1 MRRKGIVSA
10 LSPPYLTHTPIN
22 TLIFLL
28 TIYTQY
34 SILHPSF
41 SSLVTWFTLL
51 FLLMALEST
60 PNHTQSVAG
69 WAAHDSSGKIVPYI
83 FKRRENGVNDV
94 SIKVM
99 YCGICHTDLHF
110 AKNDWGI
117 TMYPVVPGHE
127 ITGVITKV
135 GSNVT
140 KFKIGDRVGVGC
152 LAASCLECEFCQNSQ
167 ENYCDQIQF
176 TYNGIFWDGSVTYGG
191 YSDMVVADHRY
202 VVHVPDNLPMDAAA
216 PLLCA
221 GVTVF
226 TPMKDCQLVE
236 SPGKKV
242 GVVGLGGL
250 GHVSVKMA
258 KAFGHHVT
266 VISTSPSKENEA
278 KQRLGADSFILSTN
292 DEQMQRG
299 KRTLDVILD
308 TVSAQHSL
316 GPILEL
322 LKVNGTLALV
332 GAPDKPIELPSFPL
346 IFGKR
351 SVKGSMTGSMKE
363 TQEMMDVC
371 GKHNITCD
379 VELIEPDQINQAF
392 DRLARN
398 DVRYRFV
405 IDIAGNSKL

>member
-1 MRRKGIVSA
+1 MDLGQKKTTTHKCVH
-10 LSPPYLTHTPIN
+10 LSI
-22 TLIFLL
+22 
-28 TIYTQY
+28 TIYNLRLT
-34 SILHPSF
+34 
-41 SSLVTWFTLL
+41 
-51 FLLMALEST
+51 EST
-60 PNHTQSVAG
+60 PNHTQTVAG
-69 WAAHDSSGKIVPYI
+69 WAAHDSSGKIVPFI

-94 SIKVM
+94 TIKVM
-99 YCGICHTDLHF
+99 YCGICHTDLHHV
-110 AKNDWGI
+110 KDDWGI

-135 GSNVT
+135 GSNV
-140 KFKIGDRVGVGC
+140 KNFKIGNRVGVGC
-152 LAASCLECEFCQNSQ
+152 LAASCLECEFCKNSQ

-176 TYNGIFWDGSVTYGG
+176 TYNGIFWDGSITYGG
-191 YSDMVVADHRY
+191 YSKMLVADHRY
-202 VVHVPDNLPMDAAA
+202 VVRVPDNLRMDAAA

-221 GVTVF
+221 GITVF
-226 TPMKDCQLVE
+226 SPMKDCQLLD
-236 SPGKKV
+236 SPGKRV
-242 GVVGLGGL
+242 GIVGLGGL
-250 GHVSVKMA
+250 GHVAVKMA

-266 VISTSPSKENEA
+266 VISTSPSKEIEA
-278 KQRLGADSFILSTN
+278 KQRLGADCFIVSTN

-322 LKVNGTLALV
+322 LKVNGTLAVV
-332 GAPDKPIELPSFPL
+332 GAPGRPMELPSFPL

-351 SVKGSMTGSMKE
+351 AVRGSMTGSMEE

-371 GKHNITCD
+371 GKLNITCD
-379 VELIEPDQINQAF
+379 IELIKPDQINEAL

-405 IDIAGNSKL
+405 IDIAGNSQL